1 MDTVTHWSDV
11 FGRDVSARD
20 VLAMAHSA
28 GESLGAFLAR
38 EYAELATANPDGG
51 WGEPPTEQELAAW
64 AAQIMEEATG
74 L

>member
-11 FGRDVSARD
+11 FGRDVNARD

-38 EYAELATANPDGG
+38 EYAELATENPDSG
-51 WGEPPTEQELAAW
+51 WEEPPTARELAAW
-64 AAQIMEEATG
+64 AAQIIGEAGG